1 MANPDNQDI
10 EALLIRRLKN
20 GDVDAFASIYKLYF
34 QRLYVYC
41 RQFTKS
47 AYDAE
52 DIVQEVFAKL
62 WGNRDSIIA
71 DSTLRG
77 LLFTI
82 ARNNLISAYRRNINS
97 PVYEDY
103 LDYCNSIGREDTSA
117 IEYTE
122 FASRVE
128 HIIDR
133 LPPAQAR
140 VVRMSKLEHMSN
152 KEIAIRLGI
161 NEQSVKN
168 HLSKG
173 LKYVRYHISRMLIV
187 ISTVIMSWRL

>member
-1 MANPDNQDI
+1 M
-10 EALLIRRLKN
+10 
-20 GDVDAFASIYKLYF
+20 
-34 QRLYVYC
+34 
-41 RQFTKS
+41 
-47 AYDAE
+47 
-52 DIVQEVFAKL
+52 
-62 WGNRDSIIA
+62 
-71 DSTLRG
+71 
-77 LLFTI
+77 
-82 ARNNLISAYRRNINS
+82 
-97 PVYEDY
+97 
-103 LDYCNSIGREDTSA
+103 DYCNSIGREDTST
-117 IEYTE
+117 IEYAE

-140 VVRMSKLEHMSN
+140 VVRMSKLENLSN
-152 KEIAIRLGI
+152 KKIAIRLGI